1 MPRHIY
7 MSLILRA
14 VKILNQLLLPTL
26 KIFQMWIFLTKTYT
40 VESQGGNKFQQMSGL
55 RPYKCNPW
63 NNASLKTL
71 PKILPVWCFLL
82 PSHQFQY
89 LWKIWSRNSMTE
101 EIPKTHPHNKERLT
115 ALALTHINDKMDID
129 SESICKTLIRK
140 IFRHNCKSQH
150 ILILLY
156 C

>member
-7 MSLILRA
+7 MSLILHA

-63 NNASLKTL
+63 NNASSKLFQRFYPYDALCYL
-71 PKILPVWCFLL
+71 PA
-82 PSHQFQY
+82 QFPY
-89 LWKIWSRNSMTE
+89 LWKIWSRNTMTE
-101 EIPKTHPHNKERLT
+101 EIPKTHPHSKERLT
-115 ALALTHINDKMDID
+115 VLALTHTNDKMDID

-140 IFRHNCKSQH
+140 IFTHNYMSQH